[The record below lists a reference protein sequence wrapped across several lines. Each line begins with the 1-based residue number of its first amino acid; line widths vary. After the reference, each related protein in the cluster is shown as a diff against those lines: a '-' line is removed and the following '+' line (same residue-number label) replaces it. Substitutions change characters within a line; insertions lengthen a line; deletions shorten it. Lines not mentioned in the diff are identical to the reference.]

1 MANSIIKKE
10 GYQEAMINKIEKA
23 PKGAEKRKQGKP
35 SVFLCF
41 YIESVLINLFKG
53 VLLCQ

>member
-53 VLLCQ
+53 VLLCL